1 MNALAARLAGVRG
14 WRRVILTFLLGVIAT
29 AAMPPISF
37 TPALLVA
44 FPALVW
50 ILDGSGRAWRAA
62 LDGWWFGFG
71 FFVAGLYWI
80 SYALLTDA
88 TQFAWLIPFAAMGVP
103 ALLALFTAAAAL
115 LAYLLWQPGATRV
128 LVLAVAWSAA
138 EWVRGHAFTG
148 FPWNLVGYTWTWSEA
163 MLQVASVFGIYG
175 LSFLTILIAAAP
187 AALTTAGGRANPRGW
202 PIAALASIL
211 LAAGFVFGFL
221 RLAAADGSTVAD
233 VTVRIVQANIAQ
245 TFKWEPD
252 QLRSNVERHLELTR
266 RPGIEGVRVVIW
278 PETALQYDVERDPAL
293 RAALGGLVA
302 PGALLVTGVPRYELD
317 ASGRSLARIWNS
329 IAVIDSSGAIAALYD
344 KAHLVPF
351 GEYVPFRPLLSAIG
365 VQAVTGF
372 LDHTPGPGP
381 RTLTVP
387 GLPPLSPLICYEVIF
402 PGVVTAAS
410 REGAPGGATREGAPE
425 GATRPE
431 WLLNVTNDG
440 WYGRSAGPYQHF
452 AMARVRAVEEGLPL
466 ARAANTGISGMI
478 DGYGRVRASLGLL
491 EQGIVD
497 APLPIALPATFYA
510 RFGDLPLLAALLLL
524 GVVLAVAAVANRNT
538 KRGDR

>member
-1 MNALAARLAGVRG
+1 MNALAARLAAVRG
-14 WRRVILTFLLGVIAT
+14 WRRAVLAFVLGVVAT
-29 AAMPPISF
+29 AAMPPVSF
-37 TPALLVA
+37 TPALLIA
-44 FPALVW
+44 FPGLVW
-50 ILDGSGRAWRAA
+50 LLDGSGRAWRAA

-80 SYALLTDA
+80 AYALLTDA
-88 TQFAWLIPFAAMGVP
+88 TQFAWLIPFAVAGVP

-148 FPWNLVGYTWTWSEA
+148 FPWNLAGYTWTWSEA
-163 MLQVASVFGIYG
+163 MLQVTSVLGIYG
-175 LSFLTILIAAAP
+175 LSFLTVLVAAAP
-187 AALTTAGGRANPRGW
+187 AALKSSGGRANARGW
-202 PIAALASIL
+202 PLAALASVL

-221 RLAAADGSTVAD
+221 RLASADGSTVAD

-266 RPGIEGVRVVIW
+266 RPGIESVRVVVW
-278 PETALQYDVERDPAL
+278 PETALPYDVERDAAL
-293 RAALGGLVA
+293 RGALGGLIA
-302 PGALLVTGVPRYELD
+302 PGAVLATGVPRYELD

-329 IAVIDSSGAIAALYD
+329 IALIDSTGAIAGFYD

-351 GEYVPFRPLLSAIG
+351 GEYVPFRPLLSAVG

-372 LDHTPGPGP
+372 LDHTAGPGP

-387 GLPPLSPLICYEVIF
+387 GLPALSPLICYEVIF
-402 PGVVTAAS
+402 PGAVTAS
-410 REGAPGGATREGAPE
+410 D
-425 GATRPE
+425 RPA

-466 ARAANTGISGMI
+466 ARAANTGISAMV
-478 DGYGRVRASLGLL
+478 DSYGRVRASLGLL
-491 EQGIVD
+491 EQGIID
-497 APLPIALPATFYA
+497 APLPKALSPTFYA
-510 RFGDLPLLAALLLL
+510 RWRDLPLLTALLLL
-524 GVVLAVAAVANRNT
+524 GAVLVVAAIANR
-538 KRGDR
+538 KAKSGDR